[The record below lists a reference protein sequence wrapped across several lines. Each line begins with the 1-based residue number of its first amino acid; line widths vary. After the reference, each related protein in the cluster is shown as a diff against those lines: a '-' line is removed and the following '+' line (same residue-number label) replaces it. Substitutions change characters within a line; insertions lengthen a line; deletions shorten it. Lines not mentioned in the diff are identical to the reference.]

1 MNNYRTRILTDEDY
15 GNALTIAS
23 LKSKTAGTSSVSLED
38 LQYKLSRYFIKE
50 NAEDCVAIG
59 CFDNDKLISW
69 IAIGF
74 VENKSKGRYWAIT
87 SLYTTKFT
95 NFFSFNNP
103 EIGLLIK
110 EAFSIAESKKY
121 YQYYYAIAE
130 HVSKVYETQIQKNKF
145 IPIGRY
151 DYIEIERVPP
161 NTQPESSLYWLLI
174 GAELKPDTM
183 IIKKRIL
190 KETYR

>member
-1 MNNYRTRILTDEDY
+1 MYNVKILTDQDY
-15 GNALTIAS
+15 GRALEIAS
-23 LKSKTAGTSSVSLED
+23 LKSKAAGTSAVLLED
-38 LQYKLSRYFIKE
+38 LEYKLSRYFIKE
-50 NAEDCVAIG
+50 NIDDCLAIG
-59 CFDNDKLISW
+59 CFDNSELISW

-130 HVSKVYETQIQKNKF
+130 RVSKVYETQIQKNKF

-151 DYIEIERVPP
+151 DYIEIERIPP
-161 NTQPESSLYWLLI
+161 NTQPESSLYWNLI
-174 GAELKPDTM
+174 GGEVKPDTM